1 MSQKFVFDPE
11 TQELREYRVGW
22 QQWMWRGILMLMLM
36 GAGAAVTIYGF
47 NHYWDTPEEQILKSR
62 LLEYQ
67 YRVEQLSAQVRDVS
81 RVVQALEEKDEKIYR
96 VIFEAQPIDPSIRQG
111 GFGGA
116 RRYDDLIQ
124 LDPSGKVAAVAQKV
138 DKLRNQVY
146 FLTRSFE
153 EIGHLAMKKE
163 DWARHK
169 PVIIPIPG
177 DKIKRF
183 ASGFGYRVH
192 PFYKIR
198 KFHKGVDFSARKG
211 TPIYATGDGVVKV
224 VKRSRKGYGN
234 MIIIDH
240 GYGYETL
247 YAHMSKFNV
256 RQGQKVKRGDV
267 IGYVGSTGLSMA
279 PHLHY
284 EVHKDGRPVN
294 PIYYFH
300 NDLTPDDY
308 ALMIEKDRHTH
319 QSFD

>member
-1 MSQKFVFDPE
+1 M
-11 TQELREYRVGW
+11 
-22 QQWMWRGILMLMLM
+22 
-36 GAGAAVTIYGF
+36 
-47 NHYWDTPEEQILKSR
+47 
-62 LLEYQ
+62 
-67 YRVEQLSAQVRDVS
+67 
-81 RVVQALEEKDEKIYR
+81 
-96 VIFEAQPIDPSIRQG
+96 
-111 GFGGA
+111 
-116 RRYDDLIQ
+116 
-124 LDPSGKVAAVAQKV
+124 
-138 DKLRNQVY
+138 
-146 FLTRSFE
+146 
-153 EIGHLAMKKE
+153 
-163 DWARHK
+163 
-169 PVIIPIPG
+169 
-177 DKIKRF
+177 
-183 ASGFGYRVH
+183 H

>member
-1 MSQKFVFDPE
+1 
-11 TQELREYRVGW
+11 
-22 QQWMWRGILMLMLM
+22 MWRGILAVMLM
-36 GAGAAVTIYGF
+36 GLGAAGTIYGF
-47 NHYWDTPEEQILKSR
+47 NHYWDTPEEQILRSQ

-67 YRVEQLSAQVRDVS
+67 YRVDQLTSHVDELS
-81 RVVQALEEKDEKIYR
+81 RVVRALEDKDEKIYR
-96 VIFEAQPIDPSIRQG
+96 VIFEAPPIDPSIREG

-116 RRYDDLIQ
+116 RRYDDLWQ

-146 FLTRSFE
+146 TLTKSFE
-153 EIGHLAMKKE
+153 EIGRLAMKKE

-169 PVIIPIPG
+169 PVIVPIPG

-183 ASGFGYRVH
+183 ASGFGYRIH

-211 TPIYATGDGVVKV
+211 TAIYATGDGVVKV
-224 VKRSRKGYGN
+224 ARHSRKGYGN

-256 RQGQKVKRGDV
+256 RKGQKVKRGDV

-284 EVHKDGRPVN
+284 EVHKNGRPVN

-300 NDLTPDDY
+300 NDFTPEDFVQ
-308 ALMIEKDRHTH
+308 LIEKDRHSH